1 MTDKPVVAVAK
12 ERRGDADEGG
22 IVTLSSGVRVRLKSV
37 SPSLI
42 DEAMARVL
50 DPEVPMWTDPEK
62 DREVPNPNNPAYLRA
77 CAAADRARGRASTDA
92 LIMFGVELEDGVPKD
107 GAWLKKLQKLGHDI
121 DPKDPIDVEF
131 AYKKYIAVQLED
143 YPLLGR
149 RSGIRGEDVDAQ
161 AKSFQREG
169 EGDADSGSE
178 LPEST

>member
-22 IVTLSSGVRVRLKSV
+22 IVTLSSSVRVRLMPV
-37 SPSLI
+37 APSLI

-50 DPEVPMWTDPEK
+50 DPEVPIWIDPEK
-62 DREVPNPNNPAYLRA
+62 DRELPNPNDPAYLRA
-77 CAAADRARGRASTDA
+77 CTAAVNARARASTDA
-92 LIMFGVELEDGVPKD
+92 LIMFGIELEEGVPED
-107 GAWLKKLQKLGHDI
+107 DAWLKKLQKLGHDI

-131 AYKKYIAVQLED
+131 AYKKYIAVQLKD

-161 AKSFQREG
+161 ADSFQG
-169 EGDADSGSE
+169 DSEGDADSGSE
-178 LPEST
+178 LPASE